1 MPTEVIMPSLGAA
14 SDELKLVRW
23 LVKKGD
29 TVEKGQPIFE
39 AESDKSVVEV
49 EAPDSGTLG
58 KFLASPE
65 DIVLAGEV
73 VAILLAPGEKLP
85 AETETPSPT
94 TNSIPATSFLSMPE
108 LPLSSSKTVQPSDR
122 IIASP
127 LARKMAR
134 KEGIDLNTIK
144 GTGPGGRII
153 KADIEDAL
161 ERLATA
167 PTLIQP
173 SGPIASLPLTG
184 TRGVIA
190 RHMSESV
197 HTTAPVTLTT
207 EADAGSLVRLR
218 QMLKTE
224 AGKRGDVISY
234 DLLMAMIT
242 AQALQRHPNLNA
254 SLTPAG
260 IVQHEQINIGV
271 AVDTERGLLVPVLKA
286 VPTRSMLDLATDLQ
300 AKVAKAQ
307 AGKAAPEDLSGG
319 TFTIT
324 NLGLFGIDAFTPI
337 INLPECAILGIG
349 CIREKPVARQG
360 QLVLGQMMALS
371 LTFDHRIVDGAPAAR
386 FLQEVTRLVEKPEL
400 ILLCYW

>member
-1 MPTEVIMPSLGAA
+1 MPTEVIMPGLGAA
-14 SDELKLVRW
+14 SDELRLVRW
-23 LVKKGD
+23 LIKEGD
-29 TVEKGQPIFE
+29 AVEKGQPIFE

-49 EAPDSGTLG
+49 EAPHSGTLG

-73 VAILLAPGEKLP
+73 VAILLAPGETRP
-85 AETETPSPT
+85 AEAETPSPT
-94 TNSIPATSFLSMPE
+94 TNSIPASTSLSTPKFS
-108 LPLSSSKTVQPSDR
+108 LSSSKTVQPSAR
-122 IIASP
+122 LIASP

-134 KEGIDLNTIK
+134 QEGIDLDTIK
-144 GTGPGGRII
+144 GTGPAGRIV
-153 KADIEDAL
+153 KADIEDVL
-161 ERLATA
+161 QELAAA
-167 PTLIQP
+167 PPETR
-173 SGPIASLPLTG
+173 PIVPVVPLPLTG
-184 TRGVIA
+184 IRGAIA

-218 QMLKTE
+218 QILKAE
-224 AGKRGDVISY
+224 AGKRGDTISY

-242 AQALQRHPNLNA
+242 AQALQKHPKLNA

-286 VPTRSMLDLATDLQ
+286 VPTRSLLDLAAELQ
-300 AKVAKAQ
+300 AKVVKAQ
-307 AGKAAPEDLSGG
+307 AGKATPEDLSGG

-400 ILLCYW
+400 ILLC